1 MKKKMI
7 ELNIVVGLSILF
19 AANAC
24 GQTGERYDL
33 TWSTIDGGGTTSSS
47 ERFTLTG
54 TIGQPD
60 AAYSASAGYGIQG
73 GFWSGGPLCFV
84 DFQEFAQFALMWL
97 SFDAHVAADLDGDSN
112 VDLTDLRMFAD
123 QWLHVCPKGWPLW

>member
-1 MKKKMI
+1 MKKKMT
-7 ELNIVVGLSILF
+7 ELNIAVLLSILF
-19 AANAC
+19 AANVY
-24 GQTGERYDL
+24 GQTGDRYDL
-33 TWSTIDGGGTTSSS
+33 TWSTIDGGGATSSS

-84 DFQEFAQFALMWL
+84 DLEEFAEFALMWL
-97 SFDAHVAADLDGDSN
+97 NFDADSS
-112 VDLTDLRMFAD
+112 VDLADLRMFAD
-123 QWLHVCPKGWPLW
+123 QWLHVCPKGWPL